1 MMSSTEDSGDL
12 RDAVPLIGMSVPLFF
27 GGVFKSLKFPT
38 SRGISQGVGGS
49 DRSKSLIFV
58 T

>member
-1 MMSSTEDSGDL
+1 MSSIEDSGDL

-38 SRGISQGVGGS
+38 YGYKNRGVRGVDS
-49 DRSKSLIFV
+49 CKSLIFV

>member
-1 MMSSTEDSGDL
+1 MSSIEDSGDL
-12 RDAVPLIGMSVPLFF
+12 RDAVPLIGMSVPLFL

-38 SRGISQGVGGS
+38 YGYKNRGVRGVDS
-49 DRSKSLIFV
+49 CKSLIFV